1 MFGSSPP
8 LSTHASS
15 NPLSPH
21 SAASISVVPPGPG
34 GVYDFASRLAG
45 PLDAP
50 VVELSRTTDTS
61 AWSGDL
67 LLLHFS
73 GYGYQKRGVP
83 TWLNDEVRSLKK
95 RFRVFGVVFHELY
108 AFGPP
113 WRSAFWLSGIQRK
126 IAQELALQAD
136 FWLTNR
142 EVAAEWLMKH
152 APSVP
157 HATMPVFSNV
167 GEPVS
172 IDAEGRNPKRART
185 MVVFG
190 SSAMRML
197 VYAWNDG
204 EIFKAARQHG
214 LQIHDI
220 GPTIQ
225 DADMARRM
233 AREGVIVQG
242 RLSAEQVSDAMSR
255 AEYGALAYVPAHAA
269 KSGIFAAYA
278 AHGVCPVMLCKESAA
293 RDGFQPGINY
303 IDGFHALSGGKSSFD
318 ARLIGRAARLW
329 YEPHSID
336 AQIATL
342 KKLSTEARS

>member
-1 MFGSSPP
+1 MVS
-8 LSTHASS
+8 
-15 NPLSPH
+15 
-21 SAASISVVPPGPG
+21 PGPG
-34 GVYDFASRLAG
+34 GVYDFASKLAG
-45 PLDAP
+45 PIGAP
-50 VVELSRTTDTS
+50 VVELARTTDTS

-73 GYGYQKRGVP
+73 GYGFHNRGVP
-83 TWLNDEVRSLKK
+83 VWLNEEMRSLKK
-95 RFRVFGVVFHELY
+95 RFRVFGVVFHELF

-113 WRSAFWLSGIQRK
+113 WRSAFWLSGKQRK
-126 IAQELALQAD
+126 IASELASQAD

-142 EVAAEWLMKH
+142 DTAAEWLMKH

-167 GEPVS
+167 GEPAS
-172 IDAEGRNPKRART
+172 IDADGRNPDREHT

-190 SSAMRML
+190 SNTMRML

-204 EIFKAARQHG
+204 EIFKVARQQG
-214 LQIHDI
+214 LRIHDI

-225 DADMARRM
+225 DAAIARRM

-242 RLSAEQVSDAMSR
+242 RLSAEQVSAAMLR
-255 AEYGALAYVPAHAA
+255 AEYGVLAYSPAYAA

-278 AHGVCPVMLCKESAA
+278 AHGVCPVMLCKGGAL
-293 RDGFQPGINY
+293 RDGFQPGVNY
-303 IDGFHALSGGKSSFD
+303 FDGFDALGRGKSQFD
-318 ARLIGRAARLW
+318 ARSVGRAARQW

-342 KKLSTEARS
+342 MKLSTEARS